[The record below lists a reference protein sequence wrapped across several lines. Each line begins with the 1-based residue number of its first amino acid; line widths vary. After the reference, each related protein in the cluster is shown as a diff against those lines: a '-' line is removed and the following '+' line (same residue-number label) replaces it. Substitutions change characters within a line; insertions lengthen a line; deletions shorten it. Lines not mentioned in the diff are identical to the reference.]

1 MCGWVGRCG
10 SSNLISHV
18 LLTSC
23 YCSPYARVGMFSW
36 GLMCMQVQ
44 EPSSQQNLIF
54 DEVTLGDSMPSEA
67 VARALALLAKWA
79 LRRADREP
87 EPKGVV
93 ITRDNSLIFK

>member
-1 MCGWVGRCG
+1 MPWQG
-10 SSNLISHV
+10 
-18 LLTSC
+18 LTSR
-23 YCSPYARVGMFSW
+23 PYVRSYWEPGVHELRCFSW

-79 LRRADREP
+79 LRRAERTAEP
-87 EPKGVV
+87 GEV
-93 ITRDNSLIFK
+93 ITEEANSLVVK